1 MSFDAYAVAVK
12 ITLANHVS
20 AGLKVVREELQ
31 TTGFEVGRLNTKL
44 EFLAKNAKDAWA
56 ALRSG
61 RDVANVFKGP
71 ASDAAKYQR
80 ELDKLHRTL
89 EKPFAPV
96 SAPVFHHPS
105 TAPGGGGSGIP
116 PVIPIPIP
124 GPHGPGRGPQGV
136 AGAYH
141 SAMSGMMAGG
151 MMVAGGAAIAGAL
164 KGPFGEAIEYQ
175 RELAKL
181 QQYGLGASQ
190 IKDAQ
195 DFVRANEIIGTSIHD
210 RLQMFADAQGAFRES
225 GMSGSHALD
234 AAKIMMPV
242 LSKYQVATGMLGDG
256 RSVSQDQL
264 QQLNK
269 TVELMGGLNSPK
281 RAEEIADGI
290 FRAVQS
296 SGKMVSNR
304 DMRQFITQGGVAT
317 AGLTDK
323 AIFAGLEPII
333 GEFGGSST
341 GTGLQTA
348 YSRSHGMN
356 ALMPSITTNEM
367 LRLGVWQA
375 DKVTR
380 TKGGGARFEHG
391 NPMDEHLATLQ
402 QTDPVQFAKA
412 MIDVYSKHGITSIND
427 IGRENNILFGRT
439 GGRVYTKIMQ
449 QIEVLERSEKAF
461 DNAKGIN
468 QTVSNNAD
476 SPMMKILAFHKA
488 MDDLGLAIGDAL
500 IPVVIPVIKGLTV
513 FAHELSKHPALV
525 KGLTYALIGLS
536 AFLVTGGLISMIA
549 AAGRGFVLLG
559 GALSPLVPW
568 IARMGTYLVMF
579 AMNMGK
585 AILFLGRA
593 LLMNPIGLVIT
604 AIAAAAFLL
613 WNNWSEISGAL
624 KLMWSDMKTGF
635 VKLFHGDIGGAF
647 KSFALVF
654 LTGWQTIF
662 NTLIAGANTILP
674 ASMQISK
681 TTFADEYRK
690 TVPGAAQLVAPVPAK
705 DYSRDPI
712 IVQMNMDGK
721 RVAEVVV
728 DRMTKSATKPRT
740 STQGFDPTRSMLMP
754 GTPSTALPRG

>member
-1 MSFDAYAVAVK
+1 
-12 ITLANHVS
+12 
-20 AGLKVVREELQ
+20 
-31 TTGFEVGRLNTKL
+31 
-44 EFLAKNAKDAWA
+44 
-56 ALRSG
+56 
-61 RDVANVFKGP
+61 
-71 ASDAAKYQR
+71 
-80 ELDKLHRTL
+80 
-89 EKPFAPV
+89 
-96 SAPVFHHPS
+96 
-105 TAPGGGGSGIP
+105 
-116 PVIPIPIP
+116 
-124 GPHGPGRGPQGV
+124 
-136 AGAYH
+136 
-141 SAMSGMMAGG
+141 
-151 MMVAGGAAIAGAL
+151 MVAGGMAIAGAL
-164 KGPFGEAIEYQ
+164 KGPVREAIEYQ

-190 IKDAQ
+190 ISEAQ

-242 LSKYQVATGMLGDG
+242 LSKYQVASGMLGDG
-256 RSVSQDQL
+256 KSVSQDQL

-367 LRLGVWQA
+367 LRLGVWEE
-375 DKVTR
+375 DKVKR

-391 NPMDEHLATLQ
+391 NPMEANLSKLQ
-402 QTDPVQFAKA
+402 ETDPVQFAKA
-412 MIDVYSKHGITSIND
+412 MMEVYTKHGITSLND

-468 QTVSNNAD
+468 QTVDNNAN

-488 MDDLGLAIGDAL
+488 MDDLGLAIGDVI
-500 IPVVIPVIKGLTV
+500 IPVLMPVIKGLTS

-525 KGLTYALIGLS
+525 NGLTYALIGLS

-559 GALSPLVPW
+559 QAMIFLNGAVLAPMIPMLARFGTYFVIFVVDAFKAAAMFLSSGFLRGIVMAFLSPLKLL
-568 IARMGTYLVMF
+568 AQGVM
-579 AMNMGK
+579 
-585 AILFLGRA
+585 FLGRA
-593 LLMNPIGLVIT
+593 LLMTPIGLVIT

-613 WNNWSEISGAL
+613 WNNWAEISGAL
-624 KLMWSDMKTGF
+624 KLMWGDLKTGF
-635 VKLFHGDIGGAF
+635 IKLFHGDIGGAF

-662 NTLIAGANTILP
+662 NTLIAGANMILP
-674 ASMQISK
+674 ESMQISK
-681 TTFADEYRK
+681 TTFADDYRGAGEK
-690 TVPGAAQLVAPVPAK
+690 KGGWSPLVIPGAPSKEKPAPVLNILPALSGKPSTPMMMAQPAAPAYKPIIQLVAPPPAPQQKTTQLVAPVPAK
-705 DYSRDPI
+705 SEEKSDQTI
-712 IVQMNMDGK
+712 KLFIDGK
-721 RVAEVVV
+721 QVTDVVIQ
-728 DRMTKSATKPRT
+728 RMAAQASKPRT
-740 STQGFDPTRSMLMP
+740 GTQGFDPTRSMLMP
-754 GTPSTALPRG
+754 GTPSTALPR

>member
-44 EFLAKNAKDAWA
+44 EFLAKNAKDAWS

-96 SAPVFHHPS
+96 SVPVFHNPTIAPS
-105 TAPGGGGSGIP
+105 GGGGSGIP
-116 PVIPIPIP
+116 PVIPISIP
-124 GPHGPGRGPQGV
+124 GGNTPGRGPKSV
-136 AGAYH
+136 ADAYH

-151 MMVAGGAAIAGAL
+151 IMVAGGTAIADAL
-164 KGPFGEAIEYQ
+164 KGPLGEAIEYQ

-181 QQYGLGASQ
+181 QQYGLGSGQ
-190 IKDAQ
+190 IEEAQ
-195 DFVRANEIIGTSIHD
+195 KFVRANEIIGTSIHD
-210 RLQMFADAQGAFRES
+210 RLQMFTDAQGAFRES

-242 LSKYQVATGMLGDG
+242 LSKYQVASGMLGDG

-367 LRLGVWQA
+367 LRLGVWEA

-391 NPMDEHLATLQ
+391 NPMDANLARLQ
-402 QTDPVQFAKA
+402 ETDPVQFAKA
-412 MIDVYSKHGITSIND
+412 MMDVYSKHGITSIND

-468 QTVSNNAD
+468 QTVENNAD

-488 MDDLGLAIGDAL
+488 MDDLGLAIGDAI
-500 IPVVIPVIKGLTV
+500 IPVLMPMIKGLTS

-525 KGLTYALIGLS
+525 KSLTYALIGLS
-536 AFLVTGGLISMIA
+536 AFLITGGLISMVA
-549 AAGRGFVLLG
+549 AAGRGFLLFG
-559 GALSPLVPW
+559 PALKGALNIAVPG
-568 IARMGTYLVMF
+568 IKMLGNAVMV
-579 AMNMGK
+579 A
-585 AILFLGRA
+585 GRA
-593 LLMNPIGLVIT
+593 LLMNPVGLVIV

-613 WNNWSEISGAL
+613 WNNWKEISGAL
-624 KLMWSDMKTGF
+624 KLMWNDMKTGF
-635 VKLFHGDIGGAF
+635 VKLFNGDIGGAF

-662 NTLIAGANTILP
+662 NTLIAGANLILP
-674 ASMQISK
+674 SSMQLSK
-681 TTFADEYRK
+681 TTFADDFRGSGEK
-690 TVPGAAQLVAPVPAK
+690 KPAWSPLVAPVPGK
-705 DYSRDPI
+705 SGSDGQQNINLYI
-712 IVQMNMDGK
+712 DGK
-721 RVAEVVV
+721 QVSDVVIQ
-728 DRMTKSATKPRT
+728 RMAKEAAKPRT
-740 STQGFDPTRSMLMP
+740 GTQGFDPNRSMLMP
-754 GTPSTALPRG
+754 GTPSAAYPRG